1 MNYTHNT
8 VIHKEYFVDPN
19 SGVHSNWVENFW
31 GNLKMKLKAI
41 RGSQKKMLDAQIDE
55 YLYRYNRLNEGSVF
69 SLLISDIST
78 YYPI

>member
-1 MNYTHNT
+1 
-8 VIHKEYFVDPN
+8 
-19 SGVHSNWVENFW
+19 
-31 GNLKMKLKAI
+31 
-41 RGSQKKMLDAQIDE
+41 MLDAQIDE